1 MKVTTVLKTIEAH
14 ITAQN
19 LMGDNQNGKRIQGIT
34 SMYQNLEAGYIFML
48 KASKNS
54 DKYFR
59 KAIGRHPALIITDFK
74 AETFADFHDEADI
87 LYINDFTKASIS
99 LINLFYGE
107 HIEKMKYIGVTG
119 TNGKT
124 TTSHFIGRLLS
135 ELGYRVATVGT
146 LGVFDGEY
154 ERVTFP
160 HSTPTT
166 PMHFEFAEIIK
177 YFSIREYDYIIYE
190 ATSIALDQGRTDFLR
205 NDLAVF
211 INFSPEHLDY
221 HRTMKRYL
229 EAKLSLAALSDE
241 ILVNMDTP
249 EYRVIAKDRYH
260 FSEHEDTYYRY
271 RTEIDH
277 INLHVGADHYEVRTG
292 FLGEH
297 NYINLAT
304 SIFALLKL
312 GHDIDVVIGAAE
324 KITPP
329 VHRFE
334 LFSQDRYD
342 FILDFAH
349 TPIAIKESITNAM
362 KYAEKVGKKLIVM
375 VTGIG
380 LRGDGKI
387 KMTMELVPEGLYY
400 LVLAAEQVGYE
411 DEERIVRMMRKY
423 LPDSYND
430 TNTITA
436 LSRQEGIVQAVD
448 YADPETIILL
458 TGINEPQHYRG
469 DIIAH
474 DDKQFILQYL
484 KKYNRR

>member
-1 MKVTTVLKTIEAH
+1 MKVTTVLETIEENICTQHLA
-14 ITAQN
+14 AG
-19 LMGDNQNGKRIQGIT
+19 MRKKNGVRGIT
-34 SMYQNLEAGYIFML
+34 SMYQNLEEGYIFML

-54 DKYFR
+54 GKYLR
-59 KAIGRHPALIITDFK
+59 EAIERHPVLIITDFEAGAF
-74 AETFADFHDEADI
+74 AEFHDEVDI
-87 LYINDFTKASIS
+87 LYINDFTKASIR
-99 LINLFYGE
+99 LVELFYGE
-107 HIEKMKYIGVTG
+107 YIEKMKYIGVTG

-135 ELGYRVATVGT
+135 ELGYKVATVGT
-146 LGVFDGEY
+146 LGVFDDEY
-154 ERVTFP
+154 EKVGFT

-177 YFSIREYDYIIYE
+177 YFSIRDYDYIVYE
-190 ATSIALDQGRTDFLR
+190 ATSIALDQGRTGFLR

-211 INFSPEHLDY
+211 NNFSPEHLDY

-229 EAKLSLAALSDE
+229 EAKLSLAGLSDE
-241 ILVNMDTP
+241 ILVNMDAP
-249 EYRVIAKDRYH
+249 EYRILAKDRYH

-271 RTEIDH
+271 RTAIDH
-277 INLHVGADHYEVRTG
+277 IDIHVGATHYEVRPG

-312 GHDIDVVIGAAE
+312 GHDIDAVIGAAGQ
-324 KITPP
+324 ITPP

-334 LFSQDRYD
+334 LFSEDRYN

-349 TPIAIKESITNAM
+349 TPVAIKESIINAM

-380 LRGDGKI
+380 LRGYGKI
-387 KMTMELVPEGLYY
+387 RMTMELVPEGLYY

-411 DEERIVRMMRKY
+411 DEERIVRMMRKF
-423 LPDSYND
+423 LPASYDDS
-430 TNTITA
+430 NTIPA
-436 LSRQEGIVQAVD
+436 LSRQEGIIQAID
-448 YADPETIILL
+448 HADPETIILL

-469 DIIAH
+469 GVISH

-484 KKYNRR
+484 KKI